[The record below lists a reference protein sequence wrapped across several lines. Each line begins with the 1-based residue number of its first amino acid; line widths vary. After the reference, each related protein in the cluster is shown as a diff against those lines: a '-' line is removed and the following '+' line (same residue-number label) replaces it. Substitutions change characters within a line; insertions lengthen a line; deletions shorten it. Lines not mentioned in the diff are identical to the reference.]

1 MGGRIPTRRLLVG
14 LAVVVLLAGCASGAT
29 PPPSPTAAAPTEA
42 TAPSVAAATPTVTAT
57 PTPTA
62 TPAPTPVA
70 RVTVTVVGS
79 TAQVPAPNGSDDTA
93 TIQAALD
100 ACVKHG
106 PGCTVQLGT
115 GTYKTRQLV
124 ARNFQGTF
132 KGAGVA
138 TTTIEAL
145 PALSVNV
152 PDFLSAGECVPNL
165 TDCLWPSLI
174 VFVDG
179 TIAVSDLAI
188 HATATDG
195 QATAPWT
202 IGGSSVTSLID
213 ALRFM
218 GQHSTAV
225 TVDRVAIEGRHDTS
239 VTSLNGYNLVNGIL
253 YAGELPRSS
262 TPFDYYTLNG
272 SFVVRASSFT
282 AMDSGVGA
290 DGFLASVKGTIG
302 GSAAAANQFAD
313 VHTGIGLQTAQ
324 GSVFDVSYNTAS
336 AAWAG
341 LAVSPWQPAFMPSST
356 SQYRVH
362 DNTFLTSASAA
373 PGAEGIYLRDDPTH
387 PWLQATVSNNAVKLQ
402 VPLNEGIEADDT
414 IGTVISGNTVS
425 GTADFDAISLYGASK
440 GSVSGNHVSGL
451 AVNTDPGI
459 GLAQIYLDPAT
470 AALKVACAGPSD
482 TVANQGT
489 GNTVVGCHAVTSSAP
504 GHEGSPG
511 G

>member
-1 MGGRIPTRRLLVG
+1 V
-14 LAVVVLLAGCASGAT
+14 AS
-29 PPPSPTAAAPTEA
+29 
-42 TAPSVAAATPTVTAT
+42 
-57 PTPTA
+57 
-62 TPAPTPVA
+62 
-70 RVTVTVVGS
+70 VTVTVVGS

-106 PGCTVQLGT
+106 PGCSVQLGA

-124 ARNFQGTF
+124 ANNFRGTF
-132 KGAGVA
+132 KGAGKDA
-138 TTTIEAL
+138 TIIEAL
-145 PALSVNV
+145 AALSVNI

-165 TDCLWPSLI
+165 TDCVWPSLI
-174 VFVDG
+174 IFVDG

-188 HATATDG
+188 HVTATDG

-213 ALRFM
+213 AVRFM

-239 VTSLNGYNLVNGIL
+239 VTSLDGYNLVNGIL
-253 YAGELPRSS
+253 YTGELPRSS
-262 TPFDYYTLNG
+262 TPFDYYTLSG
-272 SFVVRASSFT
+272 SLVVRASSFT
-282 AMDSGVGA
+282 TMDSGVGA
-290 DGFLASVKGTIG
+290 DGFLSSVRGTIG

-313 VHTGIGLQTAQ
+313 VHTGIGLQSAQ

-341 LAVSPWQPAFMPSST
+341 LAVYPWQPAFTPNGT
-356 SQYRVH
+356 PQYRVH
-362 DNTFLTSASAA
+362 DNTFQTAASAA

-387 PWLQATVSNNAVKLQ
+387 PWLQATVSDNTVRLE
-402 VPLNEGIEADDT
+402 VPLNEGIEADYAVG
-414 IGTVISGNTVS
+414 IVISGNAVS
-425 GTADFDAISLYGASK
+425 GTADFDAISLYGATK

-451 AVNTDPGI
+451 AVNTDPGM

-470 AALKVACAGPSD
+470 AAVKVTCAGPSD
-482 TVANQGT
+482 TVANQGK
-489 GNTVVGCHAVTSSAP
+489 GNTVVGCHAVTTNAP